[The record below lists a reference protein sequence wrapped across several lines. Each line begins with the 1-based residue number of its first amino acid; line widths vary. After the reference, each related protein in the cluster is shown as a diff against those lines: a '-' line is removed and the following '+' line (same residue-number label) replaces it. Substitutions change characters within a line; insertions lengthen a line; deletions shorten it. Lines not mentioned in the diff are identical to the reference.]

1 MQVLIASLKKW
12 NQKNFKTL
20 QKIYPEINFYFID
33 KREDLTLKNLAKIK
47 PRYIFFPHWSFI
59 IPKEI
64 YEKYECVVFH
74 MSDLPFGRGGS
85 PLQNLILRGVKKTK
99 ICALKASAEL
109 DGGDIYLKLPLN
121 ISKRNAEKIYKK
133 ASKIIFFKAIPYILK
148 NAPNLIPQE
157 NEAVYF
163 ARRKPEESDLNTIE
177 EANLKKIYDFIRML
191 DAPSYPRAFLEF
203 KDLKIIFKKAK
214 LKHNVLKGEFEIVRK

>member
-74 MSDLPFGRGGS
+74 MSDLPFGRGGVAFAKF
-85 PLQNLILRGVKKTK
+85 N
-99 ICALKASAEL
+99 
-109 DGGDIYLKLPLN
+109 
-121 ISKRNAEKIYKK
+121 
-133 ASKIIFFKAIPYILK
+133 FK
-148 NAPNLIPQE
+148 
-157 NEAVYF
+157 
-163 ARRKPEESDLNTIE
+163 RRKKDK
-177 EANLKKIYDFIRML
+177 NLCIK
-191 DAPSYPRAFLEF
+191 SECRA
-203 KDLKIIFKKAK
+203 
-214 LKHNVLKGEFEIVRK
+214 